1 MAAKNMAE
9 FLKNR
14 HIIHRQANKI
24 RHILAAIFLSP
35 KVYSFRMLE
44 IITAVQD

>member
-14 HIIHRQANKI
+14 HILHFRASK
-24 RHILAAIFLSP
+24 ILAAKNMADFLKIRLIF
-35 KVYSFRMLE
+35 
-44 IITAVQD
+44 IT